1 MNFEIQKLTR
11 RLNQSWRLTA
21 LLCALMA
28 GCWPTGG
35 WAADLSGSFAT
46 SNMEISVYSQNSL
59 APEAVWKINR
69 ISSEHRRMGFFSVKL
84 LPVMVVEGIQLEF
97 TNTNPQTNWL
107 EGFRCEWAP
116 AASRDIFEWR
126 NFSILFPQE
135 KAPRVQARRVHPA
148 PNAGSLICQLEG
160 VTLQTVYQP
169 VHLSRAEVRAEGQ
182 SAAIVWR
189 DSAATIQWDLFSGQF
204 TTNTTVAHGIPNEKL

>member
-1 MNFEIQKLTR
+1 MNRNIQKIEE
-11 RLNQSWRLTA
+11 RLKYLRL
-21 LLCALMA
+21 LMGLFCALMVNFSPA
-28 GCWPTGG
+28 GG
-35 WAADLSGSFAT
+35 WAADFSGSFAT
-46 SNMEISVYSQNSL
+46 SNMVISVYSQNSL
-59 APEAVWKINR
+59 QPEAVWKINR

-97 TNTNPQTNWL
+97 TNPNPQTNWL

-135 KAPRVQARRVHPA
+135 KVPRVQARRVHPA
-148 PNAGSLICQLEG
+148 ANAGSLICQLEG
-160 VTLQTVYQP
+160 VTLQTGSQP
-169 VHLSRAEVRAEGQ
+169 VHLSRAEVRVEGQ

-189 DSAATIQWDLFSGQF
+189 DSAATIRWDLFSGQF